1 LRVRFED
8 LTFDAVSRQLS
19 RGSTEIHL
27 TLKAFDLLRLL
38 IERRPAVVSKEEIQ
52 AHLWPTTFVS
62 EANLPSLVAEIRTAL
77 GDTARQ
83 PRFIRTVH
91 GFGYAFC
98 GQAEVE
104 GRAPVTGRSRYS
116 LVWETKQLALNE
128 GETIVGRDRDLG
140 VTLESSSVS
149 RRHCVIRVAAN
160 SVTVEDLES
169 KNGTFVRD
177 ERITGVVSVAAGDR
191 IRVGTIVL
199 TLVSD
204 EGTMTETQTSHEE
217 DRR

>member
-1 LRVRFED
+1 L
-8 LTFDAVSRQLS
+8 LKGT
-19 RGSTEIHL
+19 TEIHL

-38 IERRPAVVSKEEIQ
+38 IERRPAVVSKDEIQ
-52 AHLWPTTFVS
+52 THLWPSTFVS

-98 GQAEVE
+98 GLTEA
-104 GRAPVTGRSRYS
+104 TGPASARSGFS
-116 LVWETKQLALNE
+116 LVWEAKQLALSE
-128 GETIVGRDRDLG
+128 GENVVGRDRDLA
-140 VTLESSSVS
+140 VSLDSSSVS
-149 RRHCVIRVAAN
+149 RRHCVIKVAGDRV
-160 SVTVEDLES
+160 TIEDLDS

-177 ERITGVVSVAAGDR
+177 ERISGAVPVEPGNR

-204 EGTMTETQTSHEE
+204 ENTLTETQTSHED

>member
-8 LTFDAVSRQLS
+8 LTFDAASRQLLK
-19 RGSTEIHL
+19 GTTEIHL

-38 IERRPAVVSKEEIQ
+38 IERRPAVVSKDEIQ
-52 AHLWPTTFVS
+52 THLWPSTFVS

-98 GQAEVE
+98 GQTE
-104 GRAPVTGRSRYS
+104 VTGPPSPTRSRYS
-116 LVWETKQLALNE
+116 LVWEAKQLTLSE
-128 GETIVGRDRDLG
+128 GENVVGRDRDLA
-140 VTLESSSVS
+140 VSLDSSSVS
-149 RRHCVIRVAAN
+149 RRHCVIRVTGDR
-160 SVTVEDLES
+160 VTIEDLDS

-177 ERITGVVSVAAGDR
+177 ERISGAVPVEAGDR
-191 IRVGTIVL
+191 IRVGTLVL
-199 TLVSD
+199 ALVSD
-204 EGTMTETQTSHEE
+204 ENTLTETQTSHED